1 MQRVCITVGRKSLYY
16 CWSKELLEAGKKR
29 LSGDITHQAISNEV
43 KTLRAEARDLKE
55 ALEAAVSSNRPSL
68 LDVHVDAE
76 VRPPATGTWQ
86 LPPTPYGEPTFG
98 DLYLPD

>member
-1 MQRVCITVGRKSLYY
+1 M
-16 CWSKELLEAGKKR
+16 
-29 LSGDITHQAISNEV
+29 HQAISNEV

-98 DLYLPD
+98 DLYLPN